1 MDCEVGW
8 VGGGMQLFHLCHH
21 CVGGGM
27 HTIAGEDASCLA
39 ILPILSSVDDL
50 ALLTFQV
57 AHHHRLWL
65 ASSLRR
71 FRRNSLLPDRSDVAS
86 FPLPELRV
94 DSVAEGVSVGST
106 TPGRGAED
114 CFRQS
119 KQAGDIQQRRIPGC
133 RVEFLAEDFG
143 KEVAKHKDTLNIL
156 TAVVLHEFVI
166 MQCASLQENH

>member
-71 FRRNSLLPDRSDVAS
+71 FRRNSLLPDRSDVTS

-106 TPGRGAED
+106 TEVYIFPFIVQFLLGKNMRSKM
-114 CFRQS
+114 FREKNELS
-119 KQAGDIQQRRIPGC
+119 EK
-133 RVEFLAEDFG
+133 
-143 KEVAKHKDTLNIL
+143 IL
-156 TAVVLHEFVI
+156 TMVNF
-166 MQCASLQENH
+166 